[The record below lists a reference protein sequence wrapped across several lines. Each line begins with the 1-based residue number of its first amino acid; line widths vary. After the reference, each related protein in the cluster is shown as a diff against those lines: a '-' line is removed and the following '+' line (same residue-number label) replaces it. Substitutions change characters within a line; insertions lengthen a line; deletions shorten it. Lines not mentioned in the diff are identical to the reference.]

1 MTNHSCPDIFCI
13 LLDFQERSN
22 HWTLNQNL
30 NEFGQMIRMAIAFSR
45 FCPNLVHDETMQK
58 ESAFKVHYF
67 LYIKDHNI
75 KPHTI

>member
-1 MTNHSCPDIFCI
+1 MTIFFMSGCI
-13 LLDFQERSN
+13 LYLIRFSGAIKPLD
-22 HWTLNQNL
+22 TYQNL
-30 NEFGQMIRMAIAFSR
+30 NEFGQMIRMTIAFSR

-67 LYIKDHNI
+67 YVEKDHNI